1 MQIEAPIIAKINY
14 KSMDIVNNERFK
26 IIKIENNNITIQ
38 NKNKI
43 LHLM

>member
-1 MQIEAPIIAKINY
+1 
-14 KSMDIVNNERFK
+14 MDIANNERFK